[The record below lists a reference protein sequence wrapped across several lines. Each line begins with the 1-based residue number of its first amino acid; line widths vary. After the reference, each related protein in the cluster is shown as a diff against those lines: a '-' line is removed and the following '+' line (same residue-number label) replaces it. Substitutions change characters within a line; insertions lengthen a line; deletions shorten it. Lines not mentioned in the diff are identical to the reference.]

1 MPGLNVKP
9 FPRSTLA
16 VGVQLPVTNAREF
29 DYQVRVLF
37 IKEF

>member
-1 MPGLNVKP
+1 
-9 FPRSTLA
+9 

>member
-1 MPGLNVKP
+1 MKP

-16 VGVQLPVTNAREF
+16 VGVHLPVTNAREF